1 MKTSRK
7 DGILVIQTEKPYT
20 MTINGQFEKRNTI
33 ICHDVNTRCE
43 AAAYDLEQQLILA
56 MTNIP
61 ANNSRKKTS
70 QKQIIA
76 DEKQDKKF
84 FDADCPTDSE
94 ISKQAQALEMMVNM
108 NNAVRISEF
117 METFNDFLTSGAVC
131 IDGDQ
136 KMQPAIWETISR
148 KDKARIVFWYCAF
161 FVNPSERLAAMAQSM
176 DDPGLSE
183 ATDGQQ
189 TPSE

>member
-7 DGILVIQTEKPYT
+7 AGILVIQTEKPYT
-20 MTINGQFEKRNTI
+20 MTINGGFEKRNTI

-61 ANNSRKKTS
+61 ANTSRKKTS
-70 QKQIIA
+70 QKQLAA
-76 DEKQDKKF
+76 DEKQDQKF
-84 FDADCPTDSE
+84 FETDCPSEAE
-94 ISKQAQALEMMVNM
+94 ISKQAQALEMMVSM
-108 NNAVRISEF
+108 NNAVRVSEV

-131 IDGDQ
+131 IEGDQ
-136 KMQPAIWETISR
+136 KMQPAIWESISR

-176 DDPGLSE
+176 DDPGLSDQNDE
-183 ATDGQQ
+183 PPTQ
-189 TPSE
+189 